1 MFLSIALLPAVV
13 PAVVLIVYIL
23 IRDKYEREPI
33 GKIVKTFF
41 LGMLSVPLDLLLIWI
56 FGLDDLP
63 QMFDGAVTQQ
73 IATAFFSAAIPE
85 EISKFVILILLI
97 WRSKDFNERMD
108 GIVYAVC
115 VSMGF
120 ATIENIMY
128 VFDDPSCAWGRALFA
143 VPSHFLDAVLM
154 GFFLSLAKFTVKR
167 RGWNW
172 FLTLFAPIMAH
183 GIYDSILMVSDVVSE
198 GWATLLTIL
207 FYVFIFLLWHL
218 CLRKISQHVAA
229 SPFRY
234 WRSFKSKSQD
244 VDDVVDDQQ
253 IDNMKDF
260 FDR

>member
-1 MFLSIALLPAVV
+1 MWTLAVAVV
-13 PAVVLIVYIL
+13 PAIVLIVYIL
-23 IRDKYEREPI
+23 IRDKYEREPV
-33 GKIVKTFF
+33 GKIVKAFF
-41 LGMLSVPLDLLLIWI
+41 LGMLSVPLDLILIFI
-56 FGLDDLP
+56 FDLDTVP
-63 QMFDGAVTQQ
+63 YIFDGAVMQQ

-85 EISKFVILILLI
+85 ELSKFLILILII

-120 ATIENIMY
+120 ATVENVMY
-128 VFDDPSCAWGRALFA
+128 VFEDPSCAWGRALFA
-143 VPSHFLDAVLM
+143 VPGHFLDAVLM
-154 GFFLSLAKFTVKR
+154 GFFLSMAKFTVKR

-172 FLTLFAPIMAH
+172 MMTLVAPILAH

-198 GWATLLTIL
+198 GFATLLTIL
-207 FYVFIFLLWHL
+207 FYVFIFLLWRL
-218 CLRKISQHVAA
+218 CLKKISQHVEA

-234 WRSFKSKSQD
+234 WRSFKDKSQNI
-244 VDDVVDDQQ
+244 DDVVDDQQ

>member
-1 MFLSIALLPAVV
+1 MWTLAVAVV
-13 PAVVLIVYIL
+13 PAIVLIVYIL
-23 IRDKYEREPI
+23 IRDKYEREPV
-33 GKIVKTFF
+33 GKIVKAFF
-41 LGMLSVPLDLLLIWI
+41 LGMLSVPLDLILIFI
-56 FGLDDLP
+56 FDLDTVP
-63 QMFDGAVTQQ
+63 YIFDGAVMQQ

-85 EISKFVILILLI
+85 ELSKFLILILII

-120 ATIENIMY
+120 ATVENVMY
-128 VFDDPSCAWGRALFA
+128 VFEDPSCAWGRALFA
-143 VPSHFLDAVLM
+143 VPGHFLDAVLM
-154 GFFLSLAKFTVKR
+154 GFFLSMAKFTVKR

-172 FLTLFAPIMAH
+172 MMTLVAPILAH

-198 GWATLLTIL
+198 GLATLLTIL
-207 FYVFIFLLWHL
+207 FYVFIFLLWRL
-218 CLRKISQHVAA
+218 CLKKISQHVEA

-234 WRSFKSKSQD
+234 WRSFKDKSQNI
-244 VDDVVDDQQ
+244 DDVVDDQQ

>member
-1 MFLSIALLPAVV
+1 MWTFAVAVV
-13 PAVVLIVYIL
+13 PAVVLIVYIM

-33 GKIVKTFF
+33 KKILLAFF
-41 LGMLSVPLDLLLIWI
+41 AGMLSIPLDLLIISI
-56 FGLDDLP
+56 FGLDELP
-63 QMFDGAVTQQ
+63 YLFDGDILQQ

-85 EISKFVILILLI
+85 EISKFIILFLLV
-97 WRSKDFNERMD
+97 WWSKDFNERMD

-120 ATIENIMY
+120 ATVENIMY

-154 GFFLSLAKFTVKR
+154 GFFLSLAKFTVKHKFR
-167 RGWNW
+167 NW
-172 FLTLFAPIMAH
+172 TMTLLAPILAH
-183 GIYDSILMVSDVVSE
+183 GIYDAILMVSDVVSD
-198 GWATLLTIL
+198 GWATLLTIV
-207 FYVFIFLLWHL
+207 FYVFIFLLWRL
-218 CLRKISQHVAA
+218 CLKKISQHVET

-234 WRSFKSKSQD
+234 WREFKGNTPEVNDISE
-244 VDDVVDDQQ
+244 DQQ

>member
-1 MFLSIALLPAVV
+1 M
-13 PAVVLIVYIL
+13 

-33 GKIVKTFF
+33 RKILLAFF
-41 LGMLSVPLDLLLIWI
+41 VGMLSIPLDLLIISI
-56 FGLDDLP
+56 FGLDELP
-63 QMFDGAVTQQ
+63 YLFDGEVFQQ

-85 EISKFVILILLI
+85 EISKFIILFLLV

-120 ATIENIMY
+120 ATVENIMY

-154 GFFLSLAKFTVKR
+154 GFFLSLAKFTVKHKFR
-167 RGWNW
+167 NW
-172 FLTLFAPIMAH
+172 TMTLLAPILAH
-183 GIYDSILMVSDVVSE
+183 GIYDAILMVSDVVSD
-198 GWATLLTIL
+198 GWSTLLTIV
-207 FYVFIFLLWHL
+207 FYVFIFLLWRL
-218 CLRKISQHVAA
+218 CLKKISQHVES

-234 WRSFKSKSQD
+234 WREFKGNTPNVNDISE
-244 VDDVVDDQQ
+244 DQQ